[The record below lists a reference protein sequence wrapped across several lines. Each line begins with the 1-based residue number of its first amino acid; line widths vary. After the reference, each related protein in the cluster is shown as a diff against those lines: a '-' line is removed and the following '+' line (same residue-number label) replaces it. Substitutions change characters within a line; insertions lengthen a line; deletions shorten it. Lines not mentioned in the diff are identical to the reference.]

1 MLILKSGPKLRQLF
15 ISGTIYQQC
24 SNLQPEPGIIMPHTQ
39 IEYVKTDHIANT
51 SNNITDR
58 HNHTEIVWLRVYL
71 PLILT
76 KMMKWRIYKLS
87 ISVFVGIKSPGDT
100 KFGQDCSRQVCQ
112 KKLSSSLSDSEG
124 QNAFEF
130 FLLSNSKSTFIRC
143 NICRLQIPRHNIFIA
158 MFLPLCLSCYS
169 QGPLARLSLN
179 TICLFCTF
187 GWKSIW

>member
-1 MLILKSGPKLRQLF
+1 MFNHRQFKFALRSLKAA
-15 ISGTIYQQC
+15 Y
-24 SNLQPEPGIIMPHTQ
+24 SNLKNAVYADFEVGTKITAIVHLWDDLSTMFESSARTWDHNATHSNRRGV
-39 IEYVKTDHIANT
+39 YVKTDHIANT

-130 FLLSNSKSTFIRC
+130 FLLSNSK
-143 NICRLQIPRHNIFIA
+143 
-158 MFLPLCLSCYS
+158 
-169 QGPLARLSLN
+169 
-179 TICLFCTF
+179 
-187 GWKSIW
+187 